1 MNALMRTSTT
11 LKYLALLIFC
21 VEFLTPV
28 FFFASPDKTSEDQF
42 HSYLQDH
49 KQSTVSLATLF
60 AEESINEGEREG
72 GRSKEHA
79 IIYDF
84 QFGFSFL
91 GQHESVKSVVPFVTQ
106 NQLHRVTPPLYQLHC
121 LLLI

>member
-1 MNALMRTSTT
+1 MNALVRASTT

-28 FFFASPDKTSEDQF
+28 FFFASADKTSTDQV
-42 HSYLQDH
+42 HAHLQDH

-72 GRSKEHA
+72 GRSKDQA
-79 IIYDF
+79 ISCDF
-84 QFGFSFL
+84 QFSFSFL
-91 GQHESVKSVVPFVTQ
+91 SQHKSVKSVVPFITQ